1 MSGPGDVIAGM
12 APPQDNAPARN
23 PEGWPYRQAARADEA
38 EERAEREGRGRRRK
52 RRGGRDAAGGE
63 QGRGSGGGGEGE
75 QLREAVEGKPY
86 RSVRKDEGG
95 AFAAGVDG
103 GGGMVDEAGR
113 GGWAERAAAESG
125 EDGRGTG
132 DGDSGSGAEGAQE
145 RHGRE
150 SLNALAGYIRSSWAR
165 NKRARDVVEH
175 RLLACLR
182 ARRGVYAQAELAEMW
197 TADAGEPIYLPLAA
211 TKMRAAEAALRELL
225 LPDGERPWGL
235 QATPIPDLP
244 PEVSAPIEAHAALLA
259 RQEMQLAAARGGKAL
274 TLEQFAAMAARL
286 QGELRDRVLED
297 SRKEAELR
305 AGRMED
311 VIEEKMQRGGYY
323 KALAEFVQNFC
334 TYPAAV
340 LKGPFLR
347 RGKRLEWLRPGEP
360 DVVSAPEL
368 SWAAVSPF
376 DCYPAPEAE
385 SCQDGDFI
393 ERIRM
398 TRADLYECIGTPGY
412 SETAIR
418 SVLAQHQ
425 SGGLR
430 AWLWNDAERRMLEGE
445 THDVWIP
452 DYLVDALHFW
462 GSVEGRVLLEY
473 GLTQG
478 VGDPLAYYEVDAV
491 LIGSEVIR
499 CEIND
504 DPLGRRPYHNAS
516 YDPVPGAFWGNSI
529 YELMRDCQAMV
540 NACARAMNANLGLA
554 SGPIMG
560 IDMSQLAAGQDPKML
575 RPLQIIQLDRSR
587 AQAASAPIEWY
598 QADSRAAE
606 LLSII
611 EKFEQKADDLTGIP
625 RYMYGNESMDGA
637 GATASGLSMLM
648 GTAAKGLQRA
658 VATIDRGVIART
670 VEAAYVHEMLY
681 NPDES
686 LKGDC
691 AVSARGTAALLIKE
705 HLQQTR
711 TQFLALT
718 ANPIDMQIIGLKGRR
733 AVLAEVVKALA
744 MPVDEILPSEQE
756 LEAQISQQQQPK
768 PPQPTPNAVLKAAGE
783 KAKVDAQERIAGA
796 RIAGQLAKERLRKGE
811 DIGTSGD
818 GFLPQAG
825 SGSSGGPALSG
836 EAVEGQWP
844 AAAPQA
850 QE

>member
-1 MSGPGDVIAGM
+1 LSGPGDVIAGM

-23 PEGWPYRQAARADEA
+23 PAGWPNQ
-38 EERAEREGRGRRRK
+38 RGRRGK
-52 RRGGRDAAGGE
+52 RERDEELQDAASPGRARESLEGREADAAGE
-63 QGRGSGGGGEGE
+63 RGRFS
-75 QLREAVEGKPY
+75 
-86 RSVRKDEGG
+86 
-95 AFAAGVDG
+95 
-103 GGGMVDEAGR
+103 
-113 GGWAERAAAESG
+113 
-125 EDGRGTG
+125 G
-132 DGDSGSGAEGAQE
+132 DGDSGSGAESAQE
-145 RHGRE
+145 PVSPE
-150 SLNALAGYIRSSWAR
+150 SMNALAGYIRSSWAR

-182 ARRGVYAQAELAEMW
+182 ARRGVYAQAEMAEMW
-197 TADAGEPIYLPLAA
+197 TADAGEPIYLALAA

-235 QATPIPDLP
+235 EATPIPDLP
-244 PEVSAPIEAHAALLA
+244 PEVSAPIEERAAWMA
-259 RQEMQLAAARGGKAL
+259 RQQMHQVAARTGKVVAL
-274 TLEQFAAMAARL
+274 DQFAAIAARL
-286 QGELRDRVLED
+286 QAQLRDEVLEA
-297 SRKEAELR
+297 SRKEAKTR
-305 AGRMED
+305 AIRMED
-311 VIEEKMQRGGYY
+311 VIEERMERGGYY
-323 KALAEFVQNFC
+323 KAIAEYVQHFC

-347 RGKRLEWLRPGEP
+347 RGKRLQWLRAAEP

-368 SWAAVSPF
+368 TWAAVSPF

-412 SETAIR
+412 SEKSIR
-418 SVLAQHQ
+418 AVLEQHQ

-430 AWLWNDAERRMLEGE
+430 AWLWSDAERRMLEGE

-473 GLTQG
+473 GITEG
-478 VGDPLAYYEVDAV
+478 VGDPLGYYEVDAV

-529 YELMRDCQAMV
+529 YDMMRDCQAMV
-540 NACARAMNANLGLA
+540 NACARALNANLGLA

-560 IDMSQLAAGQDPKML
+560 IDMSQLAAGQDPKAL

-587 AQAASAPIEWY
+587 AQAAADPIRWY

-625 RYMYGNESMDGA
+625 RYMYGNENMNGA

-658 VATIDRGVIART
+658 VANIDRGVISRT
-670 VEAAYVHEMLY
+670 VEAAYLHEMLY

-686 LKGDC
+686 IKGDC

-718 ANPIDMQIIGLKGRR
+718 ANPIDMQIIGMKGRR

-744 MPVDEILPSEQE
+744 MPVEDIVPSEQE
-756 LEAQISQQQQPK
+756 LAAQLNQQQQK
-768 PPQPTPNAVLKAAGE
+768 PLPQPTPNAALKARIE
-783 KAKVDAQERIAGA
+783 KNKTDSQERIAGA
-796 RIAGQLAKERLRKGE
+796 RIAGQLAKEKLKRGE
-811 DIGTSGD
+811 TAGEED
-818 GFLPQAG
+818 GLPHPATG
-825 SGSSGGPALSG
+825 SAGGPPLSRG
-836 EAVEGQWP
+836 AVEGQWS
-844 AAAPQA
+844 AATPPQ
-850 QE
+850 E